1 MNSTSLC
8 GRVLRPAT
16 LILAALFTAPAVAD
30 TWMLPETTTYLSADR
45 FWRLTVIPRD
55 LVSQLAYFEDKVDGH
70 EPAGAASGSQQKR
83 ARGIME
89 RFENGDWHVVWDK
102 PLLNDVSP
110 VDALVSSTGQAVTFD
125 NWHSVGH
132 GSDTVVIYDAQGNV
146 VRALALHDFLPDDY
160 IGALPHSVSSLH
172 WGGEH
177 CITGGDRRLVLRV
190 AVPSLGFRRNA
201 GREYVDVVVD
211 LASGRITP
219 PQGKAWMLA
228 RVRAWTVNA
237 LRWL

>member
-8 GRVLRPAT
+8 GRVPRPAT
-16 LILAALFTAPAVAD
+16 LSLRLS
-30 TWMLPETTTYLSADR
+30 LPHQPLPTPGCCR
-45 FWRLTVIPRD
+45 KP
-55 LVSQLAYFEDKVDGH
+55 
-70 EPAGAASGSQQKR
+70 
-83 ARGIME
+83 
-89 RFENGDWHVVWDK
+89 

-190 AVPSLGFRRNA
+190 AVPPLGFRRDA
-201 GREYVDVVVD
+201 EREYVDVVVD
-211 LASGRITP
+211 LASGRITV
-219 PQGKAWMLA
+219 PQGKARMLA

-237 LRWL
+237 LRWP